1 MRNRVN
7 WSEGKIEKNDKK
19 DEKIAIKS
27 DKNMPIKWVPK
38 CQRCDIDYVYV
49 FKSVQKWYT

>member
-7 WSEGKIEKNDKK
+7 RSEGKVEKNDKK

-38 CQRCDIDYVYV
+38 CQRCDIDYVHV
-49 FKSVQKWYT
+49 FKSVQKWCT